1 MAREDGIDVDEL
13 LQRAEVAMYAAKS
26 RHAGVLRYDPSQD
39 LYDAANLSLASE
51 LRHAI
56 DAGEL
61 VLHYQ
66 PKARMPDGQV
76 DALEALVRWQHPTL
90 GLLPPDRF
98 VPLAEQSDLI
108 DRLTEWVLHRALA
121 DICELQVVSGLV
133 SVAVNVSARNLGRPG
148 FVELVRRELA
158 ATGLHAE
165 LLVVEMTET
174 ALLADPAGATRVL
187 GDLRALGVRVSLD
200 DFGSGQTSLGY
211 VATLPIDELKIDR
224 GFIIDLAT
232 SRADAAIVRSVVD
245 LGHNL
250 GLQVVA
256 EGVETEACWAA
267 TIEAGCDLAQGF
279 FLARPMPIGD
289 VATWLAEHRVPAMAP
304 SRH

>member
-1 MAREDGIDVDEL
+1 
-13 LQRAEVAMYAAKS
+13 
-26 RHAGVLRYDPSQD
+26 
-39 LYDAANLSLASE
+39 
-51 LRHAI
+51 
-56 DAGEL
+56 
-61 VLHYQ
+61 
-66 PKARMPDGQV
+66 
-76 DALEALVRWQHPTL
+76 
-90 GLLPPDRF
+90 
-98 VPLAEQSDLI
+98 
-108 DRLTEWVLHRALA
+108 
-121 DICELQVVSGLV
+121 
-133 SVAVNVSARNLGRPG
+133 
-148 FVELVRRELA
+148 VRRELA

-187 GDLRALGVRVSLD
+187 GDLRAFGVRISLD

-224 GFIIDLAT
+224 SFISELAT

-267 TIEAGCDLAQGF
+267 AVATGCDLAQGF
-279 FLARPMPIGD
+279 FLARPMPIGE
-289 VATWLAEHRVPAMAP
+289 VAAWLAEHRTPTMTT
-304 SRH
+304 SRR